1 MKIELTLVEM
11 RTASTVGITMH
22 LEDLHNDKKSNTGE
36 TQKNAWQRKIE
47 GSLAECA
54 FAKFK
59 NIYWNKGVFPNPDV
73 GEFEVRSTPYENGYL
88 RIKPNDPDDRKFY
101 LLTGIN
107 GKYTIRGWMYAKDAK
122 QGKYWKSI
130 KTGRPPQYFVPQSD
144 INHDL

>member
-1 MKIELTLVEM
+1 M

-22 LEDLHNDKKSNTGE
+22 LEDLSRDKQSNTGE
-36 TQKNAWQRKIE
+36 TQENAWQRKIE

-144 INHDL
+144 LKHDV